1 MFSSFLTCMS
11 VMSSLVAIGSGT
23 IVLFGILTE
32 ELLEYPAALFL
43 RYTLLAS
50 LMGLISSLQHPQPTR
65 GLWMLQVIVT
75 GVPVVAWRKF
85 HLAGVWRSIFA
96 FSASIVL
103 FLNVVIT
110 SNVIAMQ
117 TPLSRSLPSTPLKS
131 PLFAFQ
137 VFVMAFSV
145 AIGRVA
151 AKRFSNKRR

>member
-1 MFSSFLTCMS
+1 
-11 VMSSLVAIGSGT
+11 MSSLVAIELGT

-32 ELLEYPAALFL
+32 ELFVGIAVLFF

-50 LMGLISSLQHPQPTR
+50 LTGLISSLQHPQPTR
-65 GLWMLQVIVT
+65 GLWMLQFFVT
-75 GVPVVAWRKF
+75 AVPVVAWRKL
-85 HLAGVWRSIFA
+85 HLARVWRSIFA

-103 FLNVVIT
+103 FLNVVVT
-110 SNVIAMQ
+110 SNVIVMQ

-131 PLFAFQ
+131 PLFVFQ
-137 VFVMAFSV
+137 VLVMGLSV